1 MNAVGQVRMQLMAG
15 GVLPE
20 NQASQDQNSKDILL
34 DRACRANA
42 VQSGCNL
49 VNSSVL
55 LTDRVRA
62 GLLLVKTGNYDLDT
76 GEIDWLDSVQA

>member
-1 MNAVGQVRMQLMAG
+1 MAG

-20 NQASQDQNSKDILL
+20 NKTSQDQNSKDILL

-42 VQSGCNL
+42 VQSGRNL

-55 LTDRVRA
+55 LTDLVRS
-62 GLLLVKTGNYDLDT
+62 GSLLVETGHYDLDSS
-76 GEIDWLDSVQA
+76 EIDWLDSVNA

>member
-1 MNAVGQVRMQLMAG
+1 M
-15 GVLPE
+15 
-20 NQASQDQNSKDILL
+20 
-34 DRACRANA
+34 
-42 VQSGCNL
+42 QSGCNL

-62 GLLLVKTGNYDLDT
+62 GSLLVKTGHYDLDT